1 MTQAIKSSSSS
12 HCPSFRLIPLSDTTS
27 PERIIQSGYVVIGRG
42 SCPEDVDHSQ
52 FYSIGERDTTVSHK
66 HCSIIYDSSRDQFF
80 LINHSK
86 NGTWSHNGN
95 QKVQFEP
102 CPLADMERFYLEK
115 GNKCGFV
122 FKLKD

>member
-1 MTQAIKSSSSS
+1 MDRGLPLSSFFFSKKMTQAIKSSSSS

-66 HCSIIYDSSRDQFF
+66 HVGCELSLSSTTAPTNVFQCTRTT
-80 LINHSK
+80 
-86 NGTWSHNGN
+86 GTVRSALLFMIA
-95 QKVQFEP
+95 VETSFS
-102 CPLADMERFYLEK
+102 
-115 GNKCGFV
+115 
-122 FKLKD
+122 